1 MTQNDTLAQRV
12 AAEVRAEMARQG
24 KRNRELAPVLDVS
37 EQAVSERMRGS
48 LEFRLSELYAVARFL
63 GVPISRFIPAEP
75 ADAA

>member
-1 MTQNDTLAQRV
+1 MTDPLSV
-12 AAEVRAEMARQG
+12 ASKVASEVRAEMARQG
-24 KRNRELAPVLDVS
+24 KRNRELAPVLEVS

-48 LEFRLSELYAVARFL
+48 IEFRLSELYAVARFL